1 MCSEFSAG
9 YCQSRREPLPGA
21 FSVFPHNFFF
31 FCHSHST
38 ALSTTS
44 LFPLISSELPPGCFL
59 RRRIVGYQPTFF
71 FSLGDCPH
79 CVWCRE
85 NLCALIFTGI
95 REGPQTAHG
104 TAVAPSHPSVTLSP
118 RGWKERPQN
127 GLQNAECGLCAGRRL
142 PALYGQESGAGAHSA
157 ELLPTEG
164 LMHLP
169 WRSAR
174 CGSREGQLP
183 RTPARLR

>member
-1 MCSEFSAG
+1 MFRVLRWLLSVS
-9 YCQSRREPLPGA
+9 SGA
-21 FSVFPHNFFF
+21 PSWGFLCISSQFFF
-31 FCHSHST
+31 FLPQPQHCPINHIP
-38 ALSTTS
+38 LSPDFLGTPPR
-44 LFPLISSELPPGCFL
+44 LFPAEKNSRISAH
-59 RRRIVGYQPTFF
+59 FF